1 MAASNDV
8 LSTTLAHIVEAET
21 EALYQNTAFLSN
33 ARKMGGF
40 KVEEGGSK
48 ITVPLDLIEHSVS
61 TAHTTGYEPV
71 TTVAQ
76 GTLVSASYDW
86 ALASS
91 TISISE
97 KELLENRGEKAI
109 VKILDTRSRSVM
121 RRMGRELNTRII
133 AGSTGTAFDAVG
145 SLNGYL
151 EPIKR
156 YDGLGGPYQSA
167 TVGGVS
173 KATYQTSPGWQN
185 AFGDVAGDFSANGLA
200 KMRSIQTDIL
210 LRGSRGPCDL
220 IILSE
225 AAMNNLRSALF
236 SQEQYVSEKDLDGGR
251 QVMTFGGS
259 KVDLDLAM
267 PTASISGYFLNFN
280 GLYLAVQDGADFAV
294 SPFVDLQGYLVKQ
307 AKVVWMGQLVAEHLG
322 SQGVLHDAETY

>member
-40 KVEEGGSK
+40 KIEEGGSK
-48 ITVPLDLIEHSVS
+48 ISVPLDLIEHSVS
-61 TAHTTGYEPV
+61 TAHTTGYEPI

-86 ALASS
+86 ALVSS

-151 EPIKR
+151 EAVAR
-156 YDGLGGPYQSA
+156 GSQTA

-173 KATYQTSPGWQN
+173 KATYAASPGWQN
-185 AFGDVAGDFSANGLA
+185 AFGDVAADFSANGLA

-294 SPFVDLQGYLVKQ
+294 SPFVDLQGYLAKQ